1 MVMKRVIGMTL
12 AMLLLAAAAMA
23 QQDASLPAGTGLRM
37 KLETPLST
45 HKSKVGDVFTG
56 RVTEAV
62 VVNGATMV
70 PVGASVTGRV
80 TKLSEPR
87 RIAGKATIALLPD
100 RIVLPNGNEYLIT
113 ATVMDTAKSSH
124 TTVDD
129 EGGIHGSA
137 RSGRD
142 NGEMVA
148 GAGAGAVVGVLA
160 AGAKGLFIGGG
171 LGFGL
176 VAAHWLA
183 TKHSAQL
190 PAGTEIF
197 LELDRPV
204 MMSSAG
210 VAGE

>member
-1 MVMKRVIGMTL
+1 MKRAIGVAL

-23 QQDASLPAGTGLRM
+23 QQEMSMPAGTGLRM
-37 KLETPLST
+37 KLETPIST

-80 TKLSEPR
+80 TKLREPR
-87 RIAGKATIALLPD
+87 RIAGKPTIALLPD
-100 RIVLPNGNEYLIT
+100 RIVLPNGNEYVIT

-124 TTVDD
+124 TSVDS
-129 EGGIHGSA
+129 EGRIHGSA
-137 RSGRD
+137 RTGRD
-142 NGEMVA
+142 NVEAAA
-148 GAGAGAVVGVLA
+148 GSGAGAVVGILA
-160 AGAKGLFIGGG
+160 AGAKGGFIGAGI
-171 LGFGL
+171 GFG
-176 VAAHWLA
+176 VVTTHWLL
-183 TKHSAQL
+183 TRHSAQL
-190 PAGTEIF
+190 PPGTEIL

-204 MMSSAG
+204 LMASAG

>member
-1 MVMKRVIGMTL
+1 MRRAIGSAL
-12 AMLLLAAAAMA
+12 AMLLLVAGAAA
-23 QQDASLPAGTGLRM
+23 QESASLPAGTSLRM

-45 HKSKVGDVFTG
+45 HKSKVGDVFNG
-56 RVTEAV
+56 RLTEAV
-62 VVNGATMV
+62 VVNGQTMV
-70 PVGASVTGRV
+70 PAGASVTGRV
-80 TKLSEPR
+80 IKVSEPR
-87 RIAGKATIALLPD
+87 RIAGTPSIALLPD
-100 RIVLPNGNEYLIT
+100 RIVMPDGNQFLIT
-113 ATVMDTAKSSH
+113 ATVVDTARGSH

-129 EGGIHGSA
+129 EGRIHGRG

-148 GAGAGAVVGVLA
+148 GAGAGAIIGTLA

-171 LGFGL
+171 IGLGL

-183 TKHSAQL
+183 EKHSAVV

-197 LELDRPV
+197 LELNRPV

-210 VAGE
+210 VPGA